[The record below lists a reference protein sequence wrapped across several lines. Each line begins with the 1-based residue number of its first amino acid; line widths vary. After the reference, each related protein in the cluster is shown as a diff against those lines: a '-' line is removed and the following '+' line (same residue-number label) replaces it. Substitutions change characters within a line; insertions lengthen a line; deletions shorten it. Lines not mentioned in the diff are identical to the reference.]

1 MNQKLATSEKYSLT
15 IKEAA
20 EYFGIGV
27 KRMRRL
33 AEDHIGVFSVYNGNR
48 YLIIRADFEQYLK
61 KSPIMQKPKEEGDE
75 LKRVML
81 EDKSIFNT
89 EEAILFYDLS
99 RRKFKKL
106 LEGDEE
112 LPFIALFR
120 KRKIII
126 RSEFEEY
133 MEKNPEIME
142 DLKNGKRIS

>member
-1 MNQKLATSEKYSLT
+1 MNQKLPISEKYSLT
-15 IKEAA
+15 VREAT
-20 EYFGIGV
+20 EYFGIGI